1 VRSPAL
7 PPGQRAG
14 DAKGELGIRH
24 EDTKVTRVNATAGS
38 SGVPDH
44 LGARF
49 VMQIDSCH
57 HLHQEVDVRTT
68 LNIDDAALAG
78 AMKSA
83 RGKTKT
89 AVINEA
95 LLEYARR
102 RRVRR
107 LLEFRGRVRWEGNLD
122 DLRGRERTA
131 R

>member
-1 VRSPAL
+1 V
-7 PPGQRAG
+7 
-14 DAKGELGIRH
+14 
-24 EDTKVTRVNATAGS
+24 V
-38 SGVPDH
+38 
-44 LGARF
+44 
-49 VMQIDSCH
+49 QIGSCH

-102 RRVRR
+102 RRIRR